1 MSVVRFG
8 IVGLG
13 GMGRQHATYLNAGQ
27 IRGAQLTAVSD
38 TAPGAQQWATQQL
51 AGEVAFFESY
61 TAMLDSGLIDAVIV
75 ATPHYFHP
83 DLAVQALHKQL
94 HVLIEKPA
102 GVYTQQVRQMNE
114 VAVASGKV
122 FGIMYNQR
130 TNPVFAKV
138 RELIQSGE
146 LGVIKRF
153 NWIIT
158 DWYRSQAYYAS
169 GSWRA
174 TWAHEGGGVLMNQSP
189 HNIDLLLWTLGLM
202 PTRVRAFCHF
212 GKHHTI
218 EVEDDVTAYMECEN
232 GATGVFIT
240 TTGDAPGTNRYEISG
255 DRGKIVVEDN
265 AITFWRL
272 RQSEPEFNA
281 TNTQPFGAPEVW
293 KINIPVAGGA
303 GPQHP
308 GITQNFTDAVLHGT
322 PLLAPGIE
330 GINGL
335 TLVNAMY
342 LSTWTDGW
350 VDIPFD
356 ESHFLAQLNQR
367 RAPRERSF

>member
-1 MSVVRFG
+1 MSQVRFG

-13 GMGRQHATYLNAGQ
+13 GMGRQHATYLGAGS

-38 TAPGAQQWATQQL
+38 TAPGAQQWAEQQL
-51 AGEVAFFESY
+51 SAEVAFFDSY

-102 GVYTQQVRQMNE
+102 GVYTQQVRQMND

-138 RELIQSGE
+138 RDMIQSGE
-146 LGVIKRF
+146 LGVVKRF

-158 DWYRSQAYYAS
+158 DWYRSQAYYNS

-189 HNIDLLLWTLGLM
+189 QHRPHAL
-202 PTRVRAFCHF
+202 
-212 GKHHTI
+212 
-218 EVEDDVTAYMECEN
+218 DVGNDAQPCP
-232 GATGVFIT
+232 GVL
-240 TTGDAPGTNRYEISG
+240 S
-255 DRGKIVVEDN
+255 
-265 AITFWRL
+265 L
-272 RQSEPEFNA
+272 RQTPHHR
-281 TNTQPFGAPEVW
+281 GRRRRHRV
-293 KINIPVAGGA
+293 
-303 GPQHP
+303 
-308 GITQNFTDAVLHGT
+308 HG
-322 PLLAPGIE
+322 
-330 GINGL
+330 
-335 TLVNAMY
+335 M
-342 LSTWTDGW
+342 
-350 VDIPFD
+350 
-356 ESHFLAQLNQR
+356 
-367 RAPRERSF
+367 